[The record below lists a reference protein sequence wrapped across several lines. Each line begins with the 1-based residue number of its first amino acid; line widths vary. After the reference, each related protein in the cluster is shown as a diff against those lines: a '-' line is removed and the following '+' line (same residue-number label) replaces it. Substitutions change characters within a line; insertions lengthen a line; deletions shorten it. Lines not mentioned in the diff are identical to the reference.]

1 MHAQLFTEG
10 RVVFQAQDFFD
21 PYAPFEVPGV
31 GTVKE
36 PALFLVR
43 AVAHN
48 WPDAQA
54 TECVPSPSPIS
65 GH

>member
-48 WPDAQA
+48 WGD
-54 TECVPSPSPIS
+54 EKVIE
-65 GH
+65 